1 MLMPRLI
8 KTESVTKHTNFYIW
22 GDTNTTSILMGL
34 GVLEVQ
40 GQSGSRILDVDGQWA

>member
-1 MLMPRLI
+1 MSRLI
-8 KTESVTKHTNFYIW
+8 TTESVTKHTNFYIW
-22 GDTNTTSILMGL
+22 GDTNTTSILMRL